1 MYPSNKCTVDV
12 INLSK
17 HIRTRSFVSR
27 TAHVTDSFEDA
38 AVFVCETAVIMKIRL
53 QIKRNSLEEFQI
65 TQMMKGQS

>member
-1 MYPSNKCTVDV
+1 MYPSNKHSVDV

-17 HIRTRSFVSR
+17 HIRGT
-27 TAHVTDSFEDA
+27 HSFEDA